1 MSANLTKHQ
10 SNIVKSLLDDEGYIY
25 YSAVEELFFLTDGL
39 YFKAILPRT
48 VDILVEKK
56 IIHPIGFTHGHD
68 HKVSGLYQLC
78 ETVI

>member
-39 YFKAILPRT
+39 YFR
-48 VDILVEKK
+48 
-56 IIHPIGFTHGHD
+56 
-68 HKVSGLYQLC
+68 
-78 ETVI
+78 